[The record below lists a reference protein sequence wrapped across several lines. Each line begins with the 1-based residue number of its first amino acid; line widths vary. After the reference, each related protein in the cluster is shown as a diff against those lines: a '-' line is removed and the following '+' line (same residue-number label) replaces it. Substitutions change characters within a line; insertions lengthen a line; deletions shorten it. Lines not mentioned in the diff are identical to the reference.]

1 MAIVGRPNVGKSTLF
16 NRITRSRDALVANLP
31 GVTRDRQYG
40 TCRIGERAA
49 IVIDSGGFEPAA
61 RGGLTYA
68 MARQARQAIA
78 EADVVVLVVD
88 VRAGLVAQDIEIAGE
103 LRRTA
108 RKVLVA
114 ANKGEGLS
122 DAALSDFYSL
132 GLGEPLL
139 LSAAHGAGVSNLVE
153 TALAL
158 VPADGSRDRVDVP
171 GETPPVRLAV
181 AGRPNVGK
189 STLVNT
195 LLGEERVIVF
205 DQPGTTRD
213 SIAVDFERSG
223 RPYTLIDTAGLRR
236 RGRVFEAIE
245 KFSVTKTLQA
255 IAGANVVVLVFDA
268 RQEIS
273 DQDAHIAGFIVDA
286 GRALVVAVNKWD
298 GLTADVRDGVRREIE
313 RQLPFLAFAHF
324 HFISALKGTGI
335 AALMRS
341 VDAAHAAAF
350 AKLST
355 PRLTRILRAAVEKQ
369 QPPRRGMSRPKMRYA
384 HQGGQNPPVV
394 IIHGSGLGA
403 VPDTYRRYLIGQF
416 RDAFAL
422 RGTPLKVEF
431 RSSRNP
437 YAPER

>member
-1 MAIVGRPNVGKSTLF
+1 VIKRHLGTNISPAIL
-16 NRITRSRDALVANLP
+16 IEL
-31 GVTRDRQYG
+31 
-40 TCRIGERAA
+40 AA
-49 IVIDSGGFEPAA
+49 IIAFLVVGCLVSTIF
-61 RGGLTYA
+61 
-68 MARQARQAIA
+68 ARQT
-78 EADVVVLVVD
+78 V
-88 VRAGLVAQDIEIAGE
+88 AGLA
-103 LRRTA
+103 
-108 RKVLVA
+108 
-114 ANKGEGLS
+114 EG
-122 DAALSDFYSL
+122 AVFGSL
-132 GLGEPLL
+132 
-139 LSAAHGAGVSNLVE
+139 
-153 TALAL
+153 ALAL
-158 VPADGSRDRVDVP
+158 VLIYRATEVINFAQGEMAMATTYVAFQLTKEGLSYWEAFFLTLAIAFVFGSVIQVLLIR
-171 GETPPVRLAV
+171 PVQRRSPIAV
-181 AGRPNVGK
+181 
-189 STLVNT
+189 
-195 LLGEERVIVF
+195 VIVTYNSAHVIG
-205 DQPGTTRD
+205 DLLD
-213 SIAVDFERSG
+213 SL
-223 RPYTLIDTAGLRR
+223 P
-236 RGRVFEAIE
+236 
-245 KFSVTKTLQA
+245 
-255 IAGANVVVLVFDA
+255 
-268 RQEIS
+268 
-273 DQDAHIAGFIVDA
+273 
-286 GRALVVAVNKWD
+286 RALD